1 LQAVHGNGT
10 PTIETLRPGDIP
22 QRDELRR
29 LAFGMPDPDPAD
41 RPRPSE
47 DQSVAVYAGDRL
59 VANVTTLSDAHW
71 FGGSAVTSGG
81 VTSVVVAPDQRKRNL
96 ARAVV
101 NEAIR
106 RMHARGDAVSVLY
119 PTTATLYR
127 GMGYEM
133 AGWWRLTDIPIGNLA
148 SIASAPD
155 VTVEPA
161 DAADVEAAYD
171 ATAPGHDGWLRRS
184 EAARALLR
192 FDYEHTKAPKAR
204 YIARRDGVSIGA
216 FVYSEVREGPTRTF
230 DLAASQLFATDAG
243 ALRSLLAL
251 GAAHGTMADSVRT
264 LLPPDVL
271 ALAVPHGQRLRPHSH
286 FPWMLRII
294 DVASAVSQRGYPPQ
308 LDLEVHLDISGDD
321 LIAANNGR
329 FTLRVRDGKGELLP
343 GGRGDVVVDIRHFA
357 ALYTGLAAGPSPLRF
372 AFHGGPPTLVDFF

>member
-1 LQAVHGNGT
+1 VHGIAA

-29 LAFGMPDPDPAD
+29 LAFGMPEPDPAD
-41 RPRPSE
+41 RPRPTE

-71 FGGSAVTSGG
+71 FGGSPVTSGG

-101 NEAIR
+101 SEAIR
-106 RMHARGDAVSVLY
+106 RMYTRGDAISVLY

-127 GMGYEM
+127 GMGYEI
-133 AGWWRLTDIPIGNLA
+133 AGWWRLTDIPVGNLA

-161 DAADVEAAYD
+161 DDADVEAAYD
-171 ATAPGHDGWLRRS
+171 ATAPNHDGWLQRS
-184 EAARALLR
+184 DAARALLR
-192 FDYEHTKAPKAR
+192 FDYDHLKAPKAR
-204 YIARRDGVSIGA
+204 YVARRDGVTVGA
-216 FVYSEVREGPTRTF
+216 FVYGEVREAPTRTF
-230 DLAASQLFATDAG
+230 DLSASQLCATDAD

-251 GAAHGTMADSVRT
+251 AAAHGTMADSVRT

-294 DVASAVSQRGYPPQ
+294 DAARAVAQRGYAPQ
-308 LDLEVHLDISGDD
+308 LDLEVHLEIFGDD

-329 FTLRVRDGKGELLP
+329 HTLTVRDGKGELVP
-343 GGRGDVVVDIRHFA
+343 GGRGDVPVDIREFA
-357 ALYTGLAAGPSPLRF
+357 ALYTGLGDGHPALRL
-372 AFHGGPPTLVDFF
+372 AFHGRPPTLVDFF